1 VARFFQKYGYYA
13 LSIGRMMVGFRNF
26 PAIVK
31 TMLVKKLTH
40 PRLVTLQNG
49 VRYLIRGKMDIWS
62 VKETWLD
69 NFYERYGYQIEPD
82 WSIIDIGGGI
92 GEFTIFA
99 SQKAQQG
106 QVFAFEPF
114 PSSYQLLINNLAMN
128 HITNCT
134 AIQRAVSTNGE
145 TILLDSSN
153 GEPLQVQSLTGNHRT
168 SNGDFTAVESD
179 TLKDV
184 FTKYQLSR
192 CHLLKLDCE
201 GAEYD
206 ILFSSGD
213 ALSLVERI
221 VLEYHHVNG
230 HTVDELSTFLGS
242 NGYVVETFPNRV
254 HDHIGYLRAIR
265 VELMESLS

>member
-1 VARFFQKYGYYA
+1 MARFFQKYGYYA
-13 LSIGRMMVGFRNF
+13 LSIGRMMVGFRDF

-31 TMLVKKLTH
+31 TMLAKKLTR
-40 PRLVTLQNG
+40 PSLVTLQNG
-49 VRYLIRGKMDIWS
+49 VRYLIRGKMDLWS
-62 VKETWLD
+62 VKEAWLD
-69 NFYERYGYQIEPD
+69 RFYETYGYQIEPD
-82 WSIIDIGGGI
+82 WNIIDIGGGI

-106 QVFAFEPF
+106 HVYAFEPF
-114 PSSYQLLINNLAMN
+114 SSSYQLLINNLELN
-128 HITNCT
+128 HVSNCT

-153 GEPLQVQSLTGNHRT
+153 GEPLQVQSLTDNHRT
-168 SNGDFTAVESD
+168 SNGIFTAVESD
-179 TLKDV
+179 TLKDI
-184 FTKYQLSR
+184 FSKYQLSR

-206 ILFSSGD
+206 ILFKSGD
-213 ALSLVERI
+213 VLNLVERI

-230 HTVDELSTFLGS
+230 HTVDELLTFLGS
-242 NGYVVETFPNRV
+242 NGYVVETFPNHV

-265 VELMESLS
+265 RELM